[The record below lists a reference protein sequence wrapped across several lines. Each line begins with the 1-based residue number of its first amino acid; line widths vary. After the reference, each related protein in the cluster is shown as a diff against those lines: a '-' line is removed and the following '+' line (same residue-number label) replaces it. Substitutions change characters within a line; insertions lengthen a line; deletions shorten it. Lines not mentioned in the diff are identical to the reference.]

1 VRKSAVGFLIMMLF
15 LGLYSLTTAVAS
27 PKVLMDGR
35 QLQFSIQP
43 VTDNGITLAPLRAVG
58 ESIGATITW
67 DAGMQNA
74 TAAKDD
80 TTVTFSLGS
89 TDAVVN
95 GNVESQ
101 SVPTM
106 VKDGVILVPLRF
118 LAEKFGAAV
127 QWDPDQEL
135 ISIRSALPDSIN
147 PVPMGQ
153 SYLTAGG
160 FEIKIDKVLE
170 GAAAW
175 SMIRDTRISPD
186 PPASDMKYVVVTCSI
201 KDVFAPL
208 EPVSPGFFPSLSGSS
223 KQIYSASDSLIYLPL
238 SRTYHEFSPEKYAG
252 GPAACTSVFYVPAN
266 ESELRLIICD
276 SVNLDKVYFEIH

>member
-1 VRKSAVGFLIMMLF
+1 MRKSAVFFLIIMLF
-15 LGLYSLTTAVAS
+15 LGLNSLTTAIAS
-27 PKVLMDGR
+27 PKVIMDGR
-35 QLQFSIQP
+35 QLQFSVQP
-43 VTDNGITLAPLRAVG
+43 VTDNGITLVPLRALG
-58 ESIGATITW
+58 ESIGATVSW

-80 TTVTFSLGS
+80 TTVSFSLGS

-95 GNVESQ
+95 GKVESQ
-101 SVPTM
+101 SVPTRM
-106 VKDGVILVPLRF
+106 EDGVILVPLRF
-118 LAEKFGAAV
+118 LAETFGAAV
-127 QWDPDQEL
+127 HWDPDQQM
-135 ISIRSALPDSIN
+135 ISIKSALPDSIN

-153 SYLTAGG
+153 SYLTTGG

-175 SMIRDTRISPD
+175 SMIQDTRISPD

-201 KDVFAPL
+201 KDVSVPL
-208 EPVSPGFFPSLSGSS
+208 EPVSPGFFPSLAGSS

-238 SRTYHEFSPEKYAG
+238 SRTYHEFSPEKSIG

-266 ESELRLIICD
+266 ESDMRLIICD
-276 SVNLDKVYFEIH
+276 SVNLDKIYFAIH